1 MSAEDRIEAGR
12 IASKHLPNIGDTL
25 IPPPIGE
32 QDLEAMRVAFKIR
45 FDEDVPRTE
54 TLMCVAMIG
63 YRMALR
69 DLSRKGLLK

>member
-1 MSAEDRIEAGR
+1 MSASERIEAGKV
-12 IASKHLPNIGDTL
+12 ASKHLPNICQTL

-32 QDLEAMRVAFKIR
+32 QDLDAMRAAFKIR

-69 DLSRKGLLK
+69 DLNRKGLLK